1 MKILTAEQMR
11 RIDRLTA
18 ERAGISTWTLME
30 NAGRQLVDFLLH
42 DFGLAGQSS
51 SPTSGGGSDPVR
63 ISILCGKGNN
73 GGDGLVAARLLLE
86 QGLRPHV
93 VLFAAPDELKGDAQ
107 RSYEEF
113 VGGQG
118 EVESVTSTDGWEKI
132 RDATLACDVLVD
144 GLLGTGLTGPARGFM
159 AQVVSDINAQ
169 RPRFRILAVD
179 IPSGLPSDGGEPVG
193 EAVTADATV
202 TFTAPKLAQI
212 FPPNCLQVGRLAVAP
227 IGTPN
232 ELYEDDPELSLNLI
246 TTRQFSPLGL
256 ARDVTAHKGSYGHV
270 LLVSGSRGKTGAAAL
285 GGKAALRMGAGLS
298 TVATPSSSLPIVA
311 SLCPEIMT
319 EPLAET
325 DAGTISNRA
334 LDYGGFAKLAEG
346 KTVLAMGPGLTT
358 HPETVQFVRTVV
370 RQFSLPLVLDADA
383 LNALVGQLEA
393 LRERRAEKVVVT
405 PHPGEMARLLGVPS
419 AEIQRQR
426 VEVAQKFAREFGVF
440 VILKGHRTLVASPS
454 GQVYVNPT
462 GNPGMATGG
471 SGDVLTGLVAGAI
484 AQWPQADLE
493 DVLSLAV
500 YLHGLAGDVAAGEQ
514 GEQAVIASDILEAMP
529 RAWTALGEKIERD
542 SPGSYYIVP

>member
-18 ERAGISTWTLME
+18 ERAGIPPRTLME
-30 NAGRQLVDFLLH
+30 NAGRQLVDFLLYN
-42 DFGLAGQSS
+42 FGLTGRGS
-51 SPTSGGGSDPVR
+51 SPTAGEAANAVR

-73 GGDGLVAARLLLE
+73 GGDGLVAARLLAE
-86 QGLRPHV
+86 RGFRPYV
-93 VLFAAPDELKGDAQ
+93 VLFASPDELKGDARQ
-107 RSYEEF
+107 SYEGF
-113 VGGQG
+113 AGAHGA
-118 EVESVTSTDGWEKI
+118 VEPVTSADGWEKI
-132 RDATLACDVLVD
+132 RDSALACDVLID
-144 GLLGTGLTGPARGFM
+144 GLLGTGLTGPARGFI
-159 AQVVSDINAQ
+159 AQAVSDINSR
-169 RPRFRILAVD
+169 RPCFRVLSVD
-179 IPSGLPSDGGEPVG
+179 IPSGLPSDSGEPIG

-202 TFTAPKLAQI
+202 TFTAPKRAQV

-227 IGTPN
+227 IGTPE
-232 ELYEDDPELSLNLI
+232 ELYEDDPELDLNLI
-246 TTRQFSPLGL
+246 TARQLAPLGP
-256 ARDVTAHKGSYGHV
+256 AREVTAHKGSYGHV

-298 TVATPSSSLPIVA
+298 TVATPSSSLPIIA

-319 EPLAET
+319 EPLVET

-334 LDYGGFAKLAEG
+334 LDYGSFAKLAEG

-370 RQFSLPLVLDADA
+370 RQFPLPLVLDADA

-405 PHPGEMARLLGVPS
+405 PHPGEMARLLGVTS

-484 AQWPQADLE
+484 AQWPQAELE
-493 DVLSLAV
+493 DVLGLAV
-500 YLHGLAGDVAAGEQ
+500 YLHGLAGDVAAGER
-514 GEQAVIASDILEAMP
+514 GEQAMIASDILEAMP
-529 RAWTALGEKIERD
+529 RAWKALSEKIERD
-542 SPGSYYIVP
+542 SPGSYYLVP